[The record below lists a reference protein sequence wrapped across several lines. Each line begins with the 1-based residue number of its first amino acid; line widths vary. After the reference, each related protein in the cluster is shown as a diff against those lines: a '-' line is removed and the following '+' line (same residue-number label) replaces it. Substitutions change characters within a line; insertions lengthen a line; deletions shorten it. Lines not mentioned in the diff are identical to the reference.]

1 MAIAR
6 PLRVGTR
13 GSKLALAQ
21 TEWVV
26 KALLTRH
33 PDLRIETVI
42 IRTKGDVITDRP
54 LREVAGKGFFVKEIE
69 AALLAGEIDFAV
81 HSLKDLPTELPEGLT
96 IAALCNRVEP
106 SDALVVRHRRGQ
118 ADWQEVV
125 AALPNDARV
134 GTSSLRRQAQ
144 LKHAFPHWQLCE
156 LRGNVDTRLRKLDE
170 GQYDAIVIAAAGLLR
185 LGLQERIAC
194 LLPVEVC
201 CPAAG
206 QGVLAV
212 EVRSDDA
219 PILSLLQMLD
229 EWDVRIE
236 VTAERAATQALGAG
250 CHAAVGALA
259 RISGGKLHLWVAAAQ
274 LDGSQVW
281 RHHAIATLPDNPS
294 EQLKVAH
301 ALGKQAAD
309 ALRRSGYR

>member
-42 IRTKGDVITDRP
+42 IRTKGDVIVDRP
-54 LREVAGKGFFVKEIE
+54 LREVTGKGFFVKEIE

-96 IAALCNRVEP
+96 IAALCNRTEP
-106 SDALVVRHRRGQ
+106 SDALVVRHRQGQ

-125 AALPNDARV
+125 ASLPNDARV

-170 GQYDAIVIAAAGLLR
+170 GQYDAIVVAAAGLLR
-185 LGLQERIAC
+185 LNLQERIAC
-194 LLPVEVC
+194 LLPVELC

-219 PILSLLQMLD
+219 PILSLLQTLD
-229 EWDVRIE
+229 EWDVRVE
-236 VTAERAATQALGAG
+236 VTAERTATQALGAG

-259 RISGGKLHLWVAAAQ
+259 RVSDGKLHLWVAAAQ

-281 RHHAIATLPDNPS
+281 RHHAVATLPDNPS
-294 EQLKVAH
+294 EQLQVAH
-301 ALGKQAAD
+301 DLGKQAAD